1 MTVSPAAENYL
12 YNVMGPY
19 YASLAMGRSENVP
32 SPFEEV
38 ERGYFLYPG
47 SGRSSAPQAEAP
59 ADYTLDESS
68 DREPDQPTTTGIQ
81 SKLSGTLGKIQT
93 AFRS

>member
-19 YASLAMGRSENVP
+19 YASLALGRSEHIP
-32 SPFEEV
+32 SPFEDV

-47 SGRSSAPQAEAP
+47 SGGSSAPRAEVP
-59 ADYTLDESS
+59 ADYTLDESQ
-68 DREPDQPTTTGIQ
+68 DREANQSTTTGTQ
-81 SKLSGTLGKIQT
+81 SKLSGTLGKMQT
-93 AFRS
+93 AIEG